1 MARKEFTDRRT
12 FLKSTGAVTA
22 TLGLAGCSGGGGGEG
37 GEQTTASG
45 GDSGGAGTTTSKT
58 EPVGNETLR
67 NEYGLALP
75 DYELEDELNVF
86 QWTDYW
92 PTGTVEKFEEAYD
105 VKVNVANYASNEEM
119 FNKLKA
125 GGTGQFDLLFP
136 SDYMVN
142 ILVDQG
148 MIQPLD
154 LKKLSHWDNLEQK
167 WVEQAPYDP
176 SEKRYSAPYQWGT
189 SGIGYNKDVTPDVD
203 ASSWDALWNDQYK
216 GQINMLN
223 DMRETIGASL
233 KRLGY
238 SLNSTKQSEIKEAKE
253 ALIQQ
258 KDLLQTYD
266 SVNMDENLI
275 NGNASPIHTWSGSAF
290 SAYWELYSDGSS
302 PIDYR
307 VPEEGGVVWI
317 DTATITDKAKNPNAA
332 HAFVNFTLNA
342 KINAMISNYVYYG
355 TPNAAAKEYVDDAA
369 LENKS
374 IYPPEETMQKLEF
387 IKNLGDATKYWSQA
401 WTEVQNA

>member
-12 FLKSTGAVTA
+12 FLKATGSVTA
-22 TLGLAGCSGGGGGEG
+22 ALGLAGCSGGGGDDG
-37 GEQTTASG
+37 TTASG
-45 GDSGGAGTTTSKT
+45 GDGSSGSGTTTTSKT
-58 EPVGNETLR
+58 GVVGNETLR
-67 NEYGLALP
+67 NEYGLELP
-75 DYELEDELNVF
+75 DYELEDTLNVF

-105 VKVNVANYASNEEM
+105 VTVNVANYASNEEM

-142 ILVDQG
+142 ILVNQG

-154 LKKLSHWDNLEQK
+154 LDMLSDWDNLEQK
-167 WVEQAPYDP
+167 WVDQAPYDP
-176 SEKRYSAPYQWGT
+176 GQDRYSAPYQWGT

-203 ASSWDALWNDQYK
+203 ASSWDALWNEEYA

-238 SLNSTKQSEIKEAKE
+238 SLNSQNEDEIMEAKE
-253 ALIQQ
+253 ALVQQ

-302 PIDYR
+302 PINYR

-317 DTATITDKAKNPNAA
+317 DTATVTKKAKHPNAA
-332 HAFVNFTLNA
+332 HAFIDFTLNA
-342 KINAMISNYVYYG
+342 KINAMIANYVYYG
-355 TPNAAAKEYVDDAA
+355 TPNEAAKEYVDDAA
-369 LENKS
+369 LENES
-374 IYPPEETMQKLEF
+374 IYPPEETMESLEF
-387 IKNLGDATKYWSQA
+387 IRNLGDATNYWSEA
-401 WTEVQNA
+401 WTEIQNA